1 MNPGNNSR
9 IEDES
14 NINEQSERKGL
25 NNRKKSDSKVKSMA
39 NENSIPGVQLFQVVT
54 KLAEEFQKILL
65 ENQELRIEIVTIW
78 IFTKR

>member
-1 MNPGNNSR
+1 MNPGNNSC

-14 NINEQSERKGL
+14 NISEQSERKGL
-25 NNRKKSDSKVKSMA
+25 NNQKKSDSKVISMA

-65 ENQELRIEIVTIW
+65 ENQELRIEIVTI
-78 IFTKR
+78 